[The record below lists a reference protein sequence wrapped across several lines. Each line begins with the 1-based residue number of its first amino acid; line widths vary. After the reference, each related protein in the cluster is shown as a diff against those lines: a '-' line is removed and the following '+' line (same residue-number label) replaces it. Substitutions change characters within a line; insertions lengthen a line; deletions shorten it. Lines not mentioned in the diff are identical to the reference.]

1 MAAALSAAK
10 IRVDTLTARGM
21 PDGFAL
27 VSVVISIRNREE
39 LDTVMKK
46 LHGIHGVL
54 GVQRARG

>member
-1 MAAALSAAK
+1 
-10 IRVDTLTARGM
+10 M

-27 VSVVISIRNREE
+27 VSVVISIRDREE

-46 LHGIHGVL
+46 LGSVQGVL